1 MGSIEYDADQLVTD
15 AFRRASWR
23 VQRPRSA
30 GKLRRDLTVEGGG
43 SKYLVEIK
51 RSSEGRRDRVIP
63 LLSQA
68 ILEAQA
74 LAKEVRESPIP
85 VAVVAAP
92 RVSPAV
98 VDAVDKFLKRMAPDA
113 GAGIVDADG
122 LRAFWGHGLEVLNA
136 RPSEKKRHGR
146 NRMIGK
152 RLPRLFSDLN
162 QWMLKILLAKEIP
175 AQLLSAPRLPYRNAT
190 ELANAAR
197 VSVMSASRLIRHLEK
212 EGFVDTG
219 EESLELARVP
229 ELLSRWQAWREPI
242 QEFPARWLV
251 KRDRPAF
258 AALLQSYSAGTL
270 PLERSARKRG
280 GPPRACLGLFAAAD
294 ALGFGFVHG
303 VQPHLYLERFDPEA
317 LQALGLSTQ
326 DAEHNPDAFVRIPA
340 NPEAVFR
347 AAVLIDGVPC
357 ADVLQVWLDV
367 ADHPSRGK
375 AQADEIAR
383 RVLGPL
389 LRTM

>member
-1 MGSIEYDADQLVTD
+1 MRSIEYDPDQLVTD

-23 VQRPRSA
+23 VQRPSDA

-98 VDAVDKFLKRMAPDA
+98 VDAVEKFLKRMAPDA

-136 RPSEKKRHGR
+136 RPSEEKRRSR
-146 NRMIGK
+146 NRTVGK
-152 RLPRLFSDLN
+152 RSPRLFSDLN

-175 AQLLSAPRLPYRNAT
+175 AQLLSAPRAPLRNAS
-190 ELANAAR
+190 ELANAAK
-197 VSVMSASRLIRHLEK
+197 VSVMSASRLIRRLEK
-212 EGFVDTG
+212 DGFIDTD
-219 EESLELARVP
+219 EELLKLARIP
-229 ELLSRWQAWREPI
+229 ELLSRWQSWREPI

-251 KRDRPAF
+251 KRDRAAF
-258 AALLQSYSAGTL
+258 ATLLQSYSATL
-270 PLERSARKRG
+270 PLERSSRKRG
-280 GPPRACLGLFAAAD
+280 NPPRTCLGLFAAAD
-294 ALGFGFVHG
+294 ALGLGFVHG
-303 VQPHLYLERFDPEA
+303 VQPHIYMERFDPEA
-317 LQALGLSTQ
+317 LKTLGLSTQ

-347 AAVLIDGVPC
+347 AAVLKDGVPC

-389 LRTM
+389 LRNM